1 MSPDNDDG
9 PTLEQESKAMKDQ
22 SPQRPGITPVQHPL
36 AAKVEK
42 WEKLREELLELAAQ
56 LETMNLLLRL
66 QRKS

>member
-1 MSPDNDDG
+1 
-9 PTLEQESKAMKDQ
+9 MKDQ
-22 SPQRPGITPVQHPL
+22 SPQRLGIISVQHPL

-56 LETMNLLLRL
+56 LETMNLMLRL

>member
-1 MSPDNDDG
+1 
-9 PTLEQESKAMKDQ
+9 MKDQ